1 MNVLSN
7 VTLSTLKR
15 NKTRTIITMLGIIL
29 SVALITAIMVFSESL
44 QQFLEADAKN
54 ISGSWHISD
63 YYEISELSVFDE
75 NGYIKSYGFSQ
86 CLGYA
91 EDESIYP
98 YLGIVGMGG
107 NYIELLSVDLNAG
120 RMPENSSEIILPLRI
135 NYFSDVPYALGQT
148 ISLDVGSRYLNDAP
162 IDNQLSSYV
171 YDNEYLDGFETKS
184 YTVVGFYERASY
196 DYESFFRYDALTVF
210 DENNTN
216 ASDCKAYFELSNP
229 EDYLS
234 FLTENYVDNI
244 DREVNYELMAALG
257 IGEGYR
263 EGLDGF
269 VLVLVLL
276 VVISSVVLIYNTFSI
291 SVSASERTKE
301 FGILLSVGSTKRQ
314 LRAMVMYEALFLCL
328 ICIPLGLALGLSAIA
343 IVVKLL
349 GEKFSI
355 FAYDINNTVLLL
367 NITPFSV
374 IVPCVVSVLTVFIS
388 AYIPAKSVTKKSAI
402 DAIRHHKRKKPA
414 KKIKKAPWFVGKLFG
429 MPGIIGYKYYKRSRK
444 KYTTTILSLSASIIM
459 FVSSA
464 TLIDDVATYTESD
477 TINNS
482 YDFAYMLSRNNQ
494 SDFSD
499 AEIKNTKKI
508 FESIDTVSD
517 VAYIQYDSAV
527 STTLQKDMLMEY
539 LPRDD
544 TYYDYEI
551 SEDGINIKFPSTI
564 IFVDDFWFKKMLED
578 NELDRDEF
586 FDTENIKAIFFNDND
601 MYDLESGS
609 LNKILKEDAGKI
621 TVSYEYY
628 PPFIYEDD
636 NKSSGIA
643 DKFKNMVINY
653 ISDTLLV
660 NFDVYIGD
668 LLIVSKSISLE
679 VGFVIDSLPFYLD
692 SYEISGFAYILPL
705 SLRDSVLES
714 SYHFDSCTYR
724 LTSTDNQMTEK
735 TLYEYLGDGIL
746 PKGYIYNNAAIGQQT
761 VNLIIIIK
769 VLAYGFII
777 IMSLISIANAF
788 NTIST
793 SFILRS
799 REFAILKSVGMSDS
813 DIRKLLNFE
822 CMLYGTKAFLISVP
836 ISVLIS
842 VLIHYGADIYAFFIS
857 GATIGAILFSALVV
871 FSVVFVTMIYSI
883 RKMKPQNIMDALRN
897 ENY

>member
-44 QQFLEADAKN
+44 QQFMVADAKN
-54 ISGSWHISD
+54 INGTWHISD
-63 YYEISELSVFDE
+63 YYEISELSAFDE
-75 NGYIKSYGFSQ
+75 NDDIKSYGFSQ

-91 EDESIYP
+91 YDESVYP

-107 NYIELLSVDLNAG
+107 NYSELLSVDLNAG

-135 NYFSDVPYALGQT
+135 NYYSDTPYIIGQT
-148 ISLDVGSRYLNDAP
+148 ISLDVGSRYFNDAP
-162 IDNQLSSYV
+162 IDNQLSAYV
-171 YDNEYLDGFETKS
+171 YDNEYLDGFETKN
-184 YTVVGFYERASY
+184 YTIVGFYERASY
-196 DYESFFRYDALTVF
+196 DYEPFFRYDALTVL

-216 ASDCKAYFELSNP
+216 ASECKAYLELSNP
-229 EDYLS
+229 EHYRS
-234 FLTENYVDNI
+234 FFTENYVDNT
-244 DREVNYELMAALG
+244 DRKVNYELMTALG
-257 IGEGYR
+257 IGERYGFR
-263 EGLDGF
+263 EAFDGF

-276 VVISSVVLIYNTFSI
+276 VVISSVILIYNTFSI
-291 SVSASERTKE
+291 SVYASERTKE

-314 LRAMVMYEALFLCL
+314 LRTMVMYEALFLCM
-328 ICIPLGLALGLSAIA
+328 ICIPLGLALGLSAIT

-355 FAYDINNTVLLL
+355 FAYDINNTVLQL

-388 AYIPAKSVTKKSAI
+388 AYIPAKSVTKRSAI
-402 DAIRHHKRKKPA
+402 DAIRQHKRKKPA
-414 KKIKKAPWFVGKLFG
+414 KRVKEAPWFVGKIFG
-429 MPGIIGYKYYKRSRK
+429 MPGIIGYKYYKRNRK

-459 FVSSA
+459 FVASA
-464 TLIDDVATYTESD
+464 TFIDDGVMYTESD
-477 TINNS
+477 TSNYS
-482 YDFAYMLSRNNQ
+482 YDFAYMLSP

-499 AEIKNTKKI
+499 TEIKNTKKI

-517 VAYIQYDSAV
+517 VAYIQYDTTA
-527 STTLQKDMLMEY
+527 STTLQEDMLIEY
-539 LPRDD
+539 LHRDD
-544 TYYDYEI
+544 IYYDYEI
-551 SEDGINIKFPSTI
+551 TEDGIKFPSTI
-564 IFVDDFWFKKMLED
+564 ILVEDFWFEKMLED
-578 NELDRDEF
+578 NELERDEF

-601 MYDLESGS
+601 IYDSESGS

-636 NKSSGIA
+636 NKSNGIA
-643 DKFKNMVINY
+643 DRFKNMVINY
-653 ISDTLLV
+653 ISDMLLV
-660 NFDVYIGD
+660 NFDVYIDD
-668 LLIVSKSISLE
+668 LLIVSKSINLE
-679 VGFVIDSLPFYLD
+679 VGSVIDSLPFYLD
-692 SYEISGFAYILPL
+692 SYEISGFAYFFPL
-705 SLRDSVLES
+705 SLRDSVFTS
-714 SYHFDSCTYR
+714 PYYFDSCTYR

-746 PKGYIYNNAAIGQQT
+746 SEGYIYNNAAIGQQT

-793 SFILRS
+793 NFILRS

-822 CMLYGTKAFLISVP
+822 CLLYGTKAFLISIP

-842 VLIHYGADIYAFFIS
+842 VLIHYGVDINAFFIS
-857 GATIGAILFSALVV
+857 GTTIGAILFSALVV

-883 RKMKPQNIMDALRN
+883 RKMKPQNIIDALRN